1 MSTTPGHQDLWGDL
15 FEIAVKRGALNYLL
29 HRQLVAGDHPQVQ
42 AWRRQTV
49 RDLRNHLDAQL
60 SATDPHYLQRAQGW
74 LDHLLVN
81 GHGLGWTCLREI
93 LMNPPDRTRAQQP
106 RLEALWCP
114 LTLRDRRPG
123 YAEQEPDR
131 MDSLRAFWDALHLS
145 GPVDPAWLRRG
156 EPARADFLLLLR
168 SDQRRELLCLE
179 FSLNAPQHP
188 DDFSDDQAHLR
199 ELERYVR
206 RVENRGVFSRL
217 NAEVTGDSFEL
228 GIGLANYLGVFS
240 SQDKPLFKL
249 CQGSAYVSRLAPR
262 LLQDTPGLDALHV
275 QVLALTQ
282 AGIEGLAARFG
293 TPDTDPRT
301 RLLKALGDT
310 YRQLHKTPFQ
320 DGAALQIELQGAFRR
335 VARALP
341 PALRGELGNY
351 LATAPI
357 GQPLTRTFSETVH
370 NFCNPDQPLSLDT
383 VMGWIDDDDALA
395 AHLGAAPRQAIHST
409 LQAIGRAENPC
420 LRDVHAAAVRAGLQ
434 AARPGALTVLALEG
448 HPGIGK
454 TTAVRDWLQAQT
466 SGFLF
471 VYLSPRVLI
480 NSSVL
485 SDLAQRKP
493 LSTVPSA
500 PSGILTL
507 TSNQQLIINA
517 APHQQKQHPGAAA
530 YQGAVIFA
538 GTTPAFVIPDPA
550 RAPRFFS
557 SSAAQELEARH
568 TRAGIHKSLVSAN
581 RGEIR
586 NKALPGVFRTL
597 GTAARHALAANPTL
611 NQLALTA
618 TVQAYRELDESR
630 STIAGLSK
638 IFQHKA
644 DTASGRR
651 ERQAMAARLP
661 TVIVMVDEI
670 AGDSAGAVL
679 TQQISRWL
687 DQEFLTPF
695 NDNGEISPFRLMLV
709 VADASLGHATVL
721 KRYLESAKDTPDRIL
736 IASSNGPRP
745 LRLAADKLH
754 LGARRCSALHIMAD
768 GFPARAPLTLRY
780 DLSLLPLTRP
790 AASNN
795 QSPLRPYQLI
805 RKATAEQLQ
814 QDALRIISDALR
826 DSEGQVLFFAQDR
839 AFLETLAE
847 NLASRADPRNGQP
860 FPDTAITTLH
870 SDTPPQERERLAL
883 PAIRD
888 HFRVVLMTSSGSR
901 GISFPRATHIIA
913 VVPRFSVETGLME
926 LAQLIYRGRGY
937 YDDPQR
943 PGHRISGDHASRTLT
958 FMVRDFIVNDA
969 DTPAEE
975 RDRQWVRQALDLL
988 TFLILLRATIHT
1000 RLSGDAAMP
1009 GQMLSVAPV
1018 GCIGNDELHTFLA
1031 DHLPGFQRE
1040 MQALIANRTV
1050 TDKGR
1055 FQSALDRVQR
1065 LFRNATYREWN
1076 SVMADRAKVTRLSR
1090 SLTASAQPLAGEIAE
1105 WTLPDNLY
1113 CVGPLWLER
1122 QDHSTAEEL
1131 YRFDLSDPA
1140 REREAQQLLG
1150 QLWRINQDQNLP
1162 RKLRAHADALHTLL
1176 KHRRQEADDTASGP
1190 PDRRYT
1196 TAKSVAASRTW
1207 IVLPVDYPRFLD
1219 GTAATPA
1226 TPSLGIA
1233 DAARD
1238 DERWW
1243 QALYRAVAAVR
1254 MPGSVFPA
1262 LPPYREM
1269 PFLVIIVP
1277 GDPTDLER
1285 ALDDRYFMASSE
1297 LNLLNTL
1304 LFADATSRPDG
1315 G

>member
-1 MSTTPGHQDLWGDL
+1 MSATPGHQDLWGDL
-15 FEIAVKRGALNYLL
+15 FEIAVKRGVLNYLL
-29 HRQLVAGDHPQVQ
+29 HRQLVAGDHPQMQ

-93 LMNPPDRTRAQQP
+93 LNHPGDDMRPRQP

-131 MDSLRAFWDALHLS
+131 LDSLRAFWDALHLS
-145 GPVDPAWLRRG
+145 GPVDPAWLRQG

-168 SDQRRELLCLE
+168 SGQRRELLCLE
-179 FSLNAPQHP
+179 FSLNAPSHP

-206 RVENRGVFSRL
+206 RVESRGVFSRL

-293 TPDTDPRT
+293 TPDNDPRT
-301 RLLKALGDT
+301 RLLRALGDT
-310 YRQLHKTPFQ
+310 YRQSYKTPFQ
-320 DGAALQIELQGAFRR
+320 DHRALLIELQGTFRR

-341 PALRGELGNY
+341 PALRGELGDY

-370 NFCNPDQPLSLDT
+370 DFCNPDQSLSLDT
-383 VMGWIDDDDALA
+383 VMGWIDEDDAVA
-395 AHLGAAPRQAIHST
+395 ARLGAAPRQAIHST
-409 LQAIGRAENPC
+409 LQAIGKAENPC

-434 AARPGALTVLALEG
+434 AARPGTLTVLALEG

-471 VYLSPRVLI
+471 IYLSPRVLI
-480 NSSVL
+480 NGGVL

-493 LSTVPSA
+493 LSTAPSE

-507 TSNQQLIINA
+507 TSNRQLITNA
-517 APHQQKQHPGAAA
+517 ATYQPRTQRPGPTFNH
-530 YQGAVIFA
+530 GAVIFA

-557 SSAAQELEARH
+557 ISAAQELEARH
-568 TRAGIHKSLVSAN
+568 TRAGIHKSLVSAS
-581 RGEIR
+581 RGEIHD
-586 NKALPGVFRTL
+586 KALPGVFRTL
-597 GTAARHALAANPTL
+597 GTAARHALADNPTL

-618 TVQAYRELDESR
+618 AIQAYRELDESR
-630 STIAGLSK
+630 STIAGLSG
-638 IFQHKA
+638 IFKHKA

-651 ERQAMAARLP
+651 ERQAWAARLP
-661 TVIVMVDEI
+661 MVIVMLDEI
-670 AGDSAGAVL
+670 AGDGAGAVL
-679 TQQISRWL
+679 TQKISRWL

-695 NDNGEISPFRLMLV
+695 NDNGETSPFRVILV

-721 KRYLESAKDTPDRIL
+721 KRYLESAKETPNRVL
-736 IASSNGPRP
+736 IASSKGPRP
-745 LRLAADKLH
+745 LRLAADTLH
-754 LGARRCSALHIMAD
+754 LGEGRWPALHIMAD
-768 GFPARAPLTLRY
+768 GFPARAPLTLHY

-795 QSPLRPYQLI
+795 QLPYTPHQFI
-805 RKATAEQLQ
+805 RQVTTEQLQ
-814 QDALRIISDALR
+814 QDALRIIGDALR

-839 AFLETLAE
+839 AFLETLATL
-847 NLASRADPRNGQP
+847 LAGMADPRNGQP

-870 SDTPPQERERLAL
+870 SDTTPRERERLTQPL
-883 PAIRD
+883 IRD
-888 HFRVVLMTSSGSR
+888 RFRVVLMTSSGSR

-937 YDDPQR
+937 YDDPER

-958 FMVRDFIVNDA
+958 FMVRDFILNDA

-975 RDRQWVRQALDLL
+975 RDRQWARQALDLL

-1009 GQMLSVAPV
+1009 GQTLSVAPV
-1018 GCIGNDELHTFLA
+1018 GRIGNDELHTFLA
-1031 DHLPGFQRE
+1031 DHLPGFMRE
-1040 MQALIANRTV
+1040 MQALIASRTV

-1055 FQSALDRVQR
+1055 FRSALDRVQH
-1065 LFRNATYREWN
+1065 LFCNATYRDWH
-1076 SVMADRAKVTRLSR
+1076 SLMADRAKAARLSR
-1090 SLTASAQPLAGEIAE
+1090 SLTVSAQPLAGEIAE
-1105 WTLPDNLY
+1105 WILPDNLY
-1113 CVGPLWLER
+1113 CIGPLWLER
-1122 QDHSTAEEL
+1122 QDRSTAEEL
-1131 YRFDLSDPA
+1131 YQFDLSDPA
-1140 REREAQQLLG
+1140 REHEAQQLLG
-1150 QLWRINQDQNLP
+1150 QLWAMNQDQNLP
-1162 RKLRAHADALHTLL
+1162 RRLREHADALHTLL
-1176 KHRRQEADDTASGP
+1176 QHPLSRADPTLS
-1190 PDRRYT
+1190 RLRYT
-1196 TAKSVAASRTW
+1196 TAKSIVAGRTW

-1219 GTAATPA
+1219 GAAAAPA
-1226 TPSLGIA
+1226 TRSMGMA
-1233 DAARD
+1233 GAARD

-1285 ALDDRYFMASSE
+1285 ALDNRYFMASSE

-1304 LFADATSRPDG
+1304 LFADATLRPDG
-1315 G
+1315 E